1 MWEKYKEYLDDFE
14 QDYFVRFLPGYLLNE
29 GTTLWHEWKF
39 HWELLDN
46 LRKNWIRARLVP
58 FDIQMLLNDYLDWI
72 KNDSDRKTDYESAE
86 PKYLYDEGYEHYK
99 FILSICSFYNIGD
112 IHPVAGRLSLA
123 HQLRLLLFA
132 TRKRLFD
139 GSKQR
144 VEEIFNNIELGAGM
158 KLVIQTMTGDEN
170 GIGTQPDVYKRQVL
184 TDSDG
189 IAWISSGEIE
199 PIEDEDD
206 DTEIYQFE
214 AECDNFGPHT
224 ITAGT
229 TFKHLYVDGT
239 YKTDDIL
246 IDPDNL
252 PIVGRLGGYEEN
264 DTAFMNRYRELIAEG
279 SLTLSESIMTTL
291 RKEMPGV
298 IKDSMVINSTES
310 EGTVLNVK
318 GLTAAN
324 EPTIHTVTVPQ
335 HDILIILQPHL
346 GVNLGGESTSQ
357 AIAKMLQRLITCLL
371 YTSCPST

>member
-58 FDIQMLLNDYLDWI
+58 FNIQMLLNDYLDWI
-72 KNDSDRKTDYESAE
+72 KNDRDRKTDYESAE
-86 PKYLYDEGYEHYK
+86 PKYLYDENYEHYK

-170 GIGTQPDVYKRQVL
+170 GVDNQPATCKLSLIKSKSTEGFSYLFNKTDQTLFSKGFYNIPVLGIVYK
-184 TDSDG
+184 
-189 IAWISSGEIE
+189 
-199 PIEDEDD
+199 
-206 DTEIYQFE
+206 Y
-214 AECDNFGPHT
+214 
-224 ITAGT
+224 
-229 TFKHLYVDGT
+229 
-239 YKTDDIL
+239 DI
-246 IDPDNL
+246 
-252 PIVGRLGGYEEN
+252 
-264 DTAFMNRYRELIAEG
+264 
-279 SLTLSESIMTTL
+279 
-291 RKEMPGV
+291 
-298 IKDSMVINSTES
+298 INSDALVYDIEVSKYDGDKRYDRGET
-310 EGTVLNVK
+310 
-318 GLTAAN
+318 GL
-324 EPTIHTVTVPQ
+324 E
-335 HDILIILQPHL
+335 
-346 GVNLGGESTSQ
+346 
-357 AIAKMLQRLITCLL
+357 
-371 YTSCPST
+371 